1 MIIAVASGKGGT
13 GKTLLATALALSAAE
28 CTYIDLDVEEPNGA
42 IFLKPDIREEIAYT
56 VPVPNIDKEKCTFCG
71 LCSKACVYHALV
83 VIPTLKKIMQFPELC
98 HSCGVCDFVCPVEG
112 TVRESHREIG
122 KIRQGNRG
130 TIQFIEGRLNIGQ
143 PSAVPLISGITSN
156 YINEENQRLFFLDS
170 SPGTA
175 CPVVETLKKSD
186 YVLLVTEP
194 TPFGLNDLE
203 LAVELVQDMG
213 KKAGIIINKDDE
225 RQTLITDFCQ
235 RVHLPIL
242 LRIPYSL
249 EIQGAYSRGIPLTE
263 VRPGIKVQ
271 LKNLIGRITAGQW
284 KKNGN
289 EKP

>member
-13 GKTLLATALALSAAE
+13 GKTLVTTALALSAGE

-56 VPVPNIDKEKCTFCG
+56 VPVPVIDKDKCTFCG
-71 LCSKACVYHALV
+71 ACARACVYHALV
-83 VIPTLKKIMQFPELC
+83 VIPISRSTVVFPELC
-98 HSCGVCDFVCPVEG
+98 HSCGVCGFVCPVEG
-112 TVRESHREIG
+112 AVRETHREIG
-122 KIRQGNRG
+122 KIRKGNRG
-130 TIQFIEGRLNIGQ
+130 SIQFIEGRLNIGQ

-156 YINEENQRLFFLDS
+156 YITGENGRLYLLDS

-175 CPVVETLKKSD
+175 CPVVETLKNSD

-203 LAVELVQDMG
+203 LAVELVRDMG

-225 RQTLITDFCQ
+225 RQTLIDDFCR
-235 RVHLPIL
+235 RVQLPIL

-249 EIQGAYSRGIPLTE
+249 EIQEAYSRGIPLTE
-263 VRPGIKVQ
+263 VRPVMKTQ
-271 LKNLIGRITAGQW
+271 LKDLMGRITDGRW
-284 KKNGN
+284 
-289 EKP
+289 